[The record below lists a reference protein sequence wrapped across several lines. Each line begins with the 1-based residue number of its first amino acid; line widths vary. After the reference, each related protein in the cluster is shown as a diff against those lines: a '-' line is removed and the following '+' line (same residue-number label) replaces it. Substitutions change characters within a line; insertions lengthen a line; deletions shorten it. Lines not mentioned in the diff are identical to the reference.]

1 MDTPNSVGFPKNP
14 KNFHPPHVVWDG
26 VQDLGTASLL
36 GLVMAIPVEF
46 LQGGPDILK
55 PGSAAHARLARRARA
70 ITSGAFILTRFP
82 GMDGSRLLVIEGAA
96 GHEKV
101 TCLEPTIDAMFGP
114 GESSCFRAKAADPYA
129 SGPSIRQEAMD
140 RGNLFGRHGWI
151 GTHRVLMLWNRPEGK
166 TGTMDLGLLASLLR
180 LDPRETV
187 LTVCQEER
195 GILAD
200 FLPSVEPASTDPA
213 SCPEANP

>member
-1 MDTPNSVGFPKNP
+1 MP
-14 KNFHPPHVVWDG
+14 
-26 VQDLGTASLL
+26 LL
-36 GLVMAIPVEF
+36 QPEF
-46 LQGGPDILK
+46 LEGGPDVLK
-55 PGSAAHARLARRARA
+55 PGSSAFARISRRARA
-70 ITSGAFILTRFP
+70 VPSGAFILTRFP
-82 GMDGSRLLVIEGAA
+82 GADGTRLLVIEGAA

-114 GESSCFRAKAADPYA
+114 EESACFRAKAADPYA

-151 GTHRVLMLWNRPEGK
+151 GTHRVLMLWNLPEGRS
-166 TGTMDLGLLASLLR
+166 GTMDLELLASLLR

-200 FLPSVEPASTDPA
+200 FLPSAEPAFGDSASST
-213 SCPEANP
+213 EANR